1 MKSVATVFK
10 NLICGER
17 TMIGTIFLSVVGVIL
32 TLLGAAEVIYCHH
45 QKVTGWEKAYYSRRL
60 LRRLLGLGMLLLI
73 VLSNLFVRPHRQYFF
88 SPLWQMG
95 YIGANFLLILCV
107 FILLIKDIMDTARYA
122 LRKHSEITASSLK
135 ELHKE
140 LEDIMKEKKKEPP
153 R

>member
-1 MKSVATVFK
+1 
-10 NLICGER
+10 
-17 TMIGTIFLSVVGVIL
+17 MIGTIFLSVVGVIL
-32 TLLGAAEVIYCHH
+32 TLLGAAEVIHCHR

-95 YIGANFLLILCV
+95 YIGANFLLILSV

-140 LEDIMKEKKKEPP
+140 LKDIMKEKEKEPP